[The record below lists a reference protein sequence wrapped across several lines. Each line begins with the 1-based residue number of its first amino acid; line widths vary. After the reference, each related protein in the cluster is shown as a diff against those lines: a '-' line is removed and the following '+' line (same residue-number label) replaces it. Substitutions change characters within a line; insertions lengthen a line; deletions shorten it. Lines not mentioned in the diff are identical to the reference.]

1 MSLISAV
8 GKNLLTNGAKFR
20 TVLRGKQLEALP
32 VQLRPLIENIE
43 KPVVHLGINGRGAE
57 GSMYGIKVFAKGN
70 KKPVAAAAGR
80 IDYRGSEP
88 VLQARGFVK
97 KNTGAGDALRA
108 NVQMDTSRAIDLE
121 NMDELILAQKK
132 GIISV
137 SAKSDALNADIVL
150 DKAAAEEILNFAGA
164 GPNSKL
170 QYGRDVLK
178 NGFENIRKSC
188 ASAMERINPFKS
200 PAKAAEKSQVAKA
213 AAEKVETK
221 AGTAISDIEKYLAG
235 NDKAIKSAE
244 KERRLKDVDWM
255 KNELKNLSDNFAKAS
270 TEAER
275 NSIASSYKEL
285 QEKISSNLKYIRDC
299 LD

>member
-1 MSLISAV
+1 MSFISI
-8 GKNLLTNGAKFR
+8 GKNLLTNGAKCR
-20 TVLRGKQLEALP
+20 MVLKGKQLEALP
-32 VQLRPLIENIE
+32 VQLKPLINNIDR
-43 KPVVHLGINGRGAE
+43 PVVHLGVNGRGAE
-57 GSMYGIKVFAKGN
+57 GSMYGIKVFAKGE
-70 KKPVAAAAGR
+70 KEPVAAAAGR

-121 NMDELILAQKK
+121 NMDELILAKKK

-137 SAKSDALNADIVL
+137 AAKSDALNADIVL

-178 NGFENIRKSC
+178 KGFENIRKSC
-188 ASAMERINPFKS
+188 ASAMERINLFKS
-200 PAKAAEKSQVAKA
+200 PAKAVEKSQVAKA

-221 AGTAISDIEKYLAG
+221 AGTCISDIEKYLAG

-244 KERRLKDVDWM
+244 KERMLKVVDGMKNRLKI
-255 KNELKNLSDNFAKAS
+255 LSDKFARA
-270 TEAER
+270 TNEQER
-275 NSIASSYKEL
+275 NSIALSYKEL
-285 QEKISSNLKYIRDC
+285 QEQILGESKYIMERFD
-299 LD
+299 